1 MTSVGREDI
10 SHSLSFGGGSG
21 TSAGSRGAMQYVDR
35 SLVRPEW
42 VTGLPRGEAFV
53 RTRGE
58 NWKVRVPLLRPVG
71 KKEVQD
77 VAKKYGL
84 EGVFADLKE
93 RRERQQVAPVTAGQP
108 DSRDERAEQTGTFSE
123 DALGDAAG
131 AGGVEEEKA
140 SGGAGT
146 EGAEEENASAGAGAD
161 SDPSA
166 DGGDKSSDSDSSSED
181 DMAPAM
187 EMGDGLR
194 Q

>member
-1 MTSVGREDI
+1 
-10 SHSLSFGGGSG
+10 
-21 TSAGSRGAMQYVDR
+21 MQYVDR

-131 AGGVEEEKA
+131 TDDAGEENT
-140 SGGAGT
+140 SGGGGT
-146 EGAEEENASAGAGAD
+146 D
-161 SDPSA
+161 SGPSA
-166 DGGDKSSDSDSSSED
+166 DQGDDAGQQSSDSDSSSED

-187 EMGDGLR
+187 EMGEALR